1 MATVPHDP
9 LERSAWYKA
18 RAAVCR
24 RVADV
29 AKLDAIRESY
39 ETMAKQNE
47 DLAADAERDHRL
59 QSGS

>member
-39 ETMAKQNE
+39 ECTAPGYL
-47 DLAADAERDHRL
+47 DTR
-59 QSGS
+59 